1 MLDATDV
8 APSLVLEGRQ
18 VTRSRLS
25 RSGALI
31 QRFARRQPIGAA
43 CAVVIVLLVLVAVF
57 AGTLAPYS
65 PTKNRVG
72 PQLAS
77 PSRDYPF
84 GTDNLGRDVLS
95 RVIYG
100 ARISLYVG
108 IAATLLS
115 TLIGTL
121 IGLVTGYLGGA
132 VDYGIQRVVDAVQ
145 AVPPTIMLIAIM
157 VALGPSITNVIIAL
171 SARGGLALSR
181 VVRGSVFGVRSH
193 QYVESAL
200 ATGASELRVMLQHIL
215 PNIVPTLLVLM
226 SIGIGANI
234 IAEASLSFLG
244 YGVPPPDPT
253 WGGMISAEGRT
264 YMLVNPWILVFPTL
278 ALSLVVYTFNMLGD
292 ALRDELDPRLRGS
305 R

>member
-1 MLDATDV
+1 MLDATEV
-8 APSLVLEGRQ
+8 SPSVLLGGRR
-18 VTRSRLS
+18 TDRSRLS
-25 RSGALI
+25 RTWSVTV
-31 QRFARRQPIGAA
+31 RFARRQPIGAA
-43 CAVVIVLLVLVAVF
+43 CGLVILLLVLVAVF

-84 GTDNLGRDVLS
+84 GTDHLGRDLLS

-108 IAATLLS
+108 IAATLVS
-115 TLIGTL
+115 TLLGTL
-121 IGLVTGYLGGA
+121 IGIVTGYLGGA
-132 VDYGIQRVVDAVQ
+132 VDYAVQRVVDAVQ

-171 SARGGLALSR
+171 SARGGLGLSR
-181 VVRGSVFGVRSH
+181 VVRGSVFGVRSQ

-200 ATGASELRVMLQHIL
+200 AVGASKARVMLQHIL
-215 PNIVPTLLVLM
+215 PNILPTLLVLM
-226 SIGIGANI
+226 SIGIGGNI

-264 YMLVNPWILVFPTL
+264 YMLVNPWILIFPTL